1 MSVDTELN
9 LTQALNTILEVWDET
24 LDPPRAPGGG
34 GGGGKPASRSPL
46 PDDAFDCR
54 KHAAA
59 VLGAWCDLTV
69 TELGLCVQVHTRGR
83 HQQGA
88 LCLRRTSDLPSG
100 DVVALAAW
108 LADHVVWLADQELGP
123 VAALE
128 LTEAAKD
135 LDRIAHPDRPD
146 ALYIGRC
153 PVGLDVG
160 TPCGRR
166 LYWPR
171 GALTVDCSACGTRDD
186 VYGWVKRM
194 GDEMPDD
201 LTAVQ
206 LSTYL
211 TRALDV
217 LISHELVRKWVS
229 RGVLPQLDRR
239 DERHRPLYSA
249 PAALV
254 LADAHLK
261 KSQRRPPRRVA

>member
-1 MSVDTELN
+1 MSVDTQIRLAR
-9 LTQALNTILEVWDET
+9 ALATIREVWDET

-34 GGGGKPASRSPL
+34 GGGKAESRAPL
-46 PDDAFDCR
+46 PDGAFDCR
-54 KHAAA
+54 RHAVAVLSAWCVFVSDERGVCPVRLGEVAVMGMVIWLGEHAA
-59 VLGAWCDLTV
+59 
-69 TELGLCVQVHTRGR
+69 
-83 HQQGA
+83 
-88 LCLRRTSDLPSG
+88 
-100 DVVALAAW
+100 
-108 LADHVVWLADQELGP
+108 WLADQELGP
-123 VAALE
+123 VVALE

-135 LDRIAHPDRPD
+135 LDQVANPDRPD

-194 GDEMPDD
+194 GDELPDD

-217 LISHELVRKWVS
+217 LISHDLVRKWVS
-229 RGVLPQLDRR
+229 RGVLTALPTR
-239 DERHRPLYSA
+239 DERRRPLYSA
-249 PAALV
+249 AAALV
-254 LADAHLK
+254 LAQAHVE
-261 KSQRRPPRRVA
+261 KSQRQPTRHALVRATS

>member
-1 MSVDTELN
+1 VSVDTQLN
-9 LTQALNTILEVWDET
+9 LTQALATIREVWDET

-34 GGGGKPASRSPL
+34 GGGGKPASRAPL
-46 PDDAFDCR
+46 PDDAFDSR
-54 KHAAA
+54 LHASSVLSAWCEFVGDERGVCPVRLGDAA
-59 VLGAWCDLTV
+59 VLGM
-69 TELGLCVQVHTRGR
+69 
-83 HQQGA
+83 
-88 LCLRRTSDLPSG
+88 
-100 DVVALAAW
+100 AAW
-108 LADHVVWLADQELGP
+108 LIEHAAWLADQELGP

-128 LTEAAKD
+128 LAEAAKD

-211 TRALDV
+211 TRSLDV

-229 RGVLPQLDRR
+229 RGLLAALPTRDQRR
-239 DERHRPLYSA
+239 RPLYSA
-249 PAALV
+249 ASALV
-254 LADAHLK
+254 LAQAHLER
-261 KSQRRPPRRVA
+261 SQRAPRRVSLPVTSAYAGT